1 MKNFLAFLL
10 LFALAFLP
18 AVTVHA
24 REQQIDCIKASKLS
38 DEAAELAASNA
49 GLAERKIRE
58 AVELCDS
65 SASLHY
71 NLALISSRQFRFTD
85 AEAELERA
93 IELKPDFARAIN
105 ALALLYPLKPDGDL
119 AEAKKLAQKAV
130 NLDPRN
136 RQYRQTVE
144 MLNASVDFPPRTTVT
159 RPDAIAVVIGN
170 RNYRSAAIPAVTYA
184 VQDAIAIRKY
194 LTEALGF
201 KESNI
206 IYLTDAAHVDF
217 IRIFGD
223 AGDHK
228 GILYNRTRKDRSD
241 IFIYYSGHGAPDTN
255 TKKPYLVPSDADPA
269 IIKITGY
276 SLDTFYANLTK
287 LESEK
292 QPRSI
297 TVVLDSCF
305 SGGYNNGMLIEN
317 ASPITIEAST
327 PALTLRNAVVFSSSR
342 GNQISSWYN
351 EQNHGLFTYNFLK
364 SIKTGIEQGKKG
376 LSARDV
382 EKTLIDADG
391 VNDQAWRLYNREQ
404 EPQIVGNKNLILVP

>member
-1 MKNFLAFLL
+1 MKNFPALL
-10 LFALAFLP
+10 LLITIAFLP
-18 AVTVHA
+18 AAPVYAAV
-24 REQQIDCIKASKLS
+24 QQKDCIKSSKLS
-38 DEAAELAASNA
+38 DEAAELAASNP
-49 GLAERKIRE
+49 GLAEKKIRE
-58 AVELCDS
+58 AIELCDP

-71 NLALISSRQFRFTD
+71 NLALLSSRQARFID
-85 AEAELERA
+85 AEAALERA
-93 IELKPDFARAIN
+93 IELKPDYARAIN

-119 AEAKKLAQKAV
+119 AEAKKLAQKAIK
-130 NLDPRN
+130 LDPKN
-136 RQYRQTVE
+136 KQYKQTLE
-144 MLNASVDFPPRTTVT
+144 MLNASVDFPPRTTVN

-184 VQDAIAIRKY
+184 VQDAIAVKKY
-194 LTEALGF
+194 LTESLGF

-206 IYLTDAAHVDF
+206 IYLNDASHVDF
-217 IRIFGD
+217 IRVFGD

-287 LESEK
+287 LENEK

-327 PALTLRNAVVFSSSR
+327 PALSLRNAVVFSSSR

-376 LSARDV
+376 LSAGDV
-382 EKTLIDADG
+382 EKTLVDADG

-404 EPQIVGNKNLILVP
+404 EPQVVGNKNLVFVP